1 MASLFNSLIVVLG
14 AWLGISAFFLGARGV
29 ALAVALISAVA
40 LIALGVA
47 AMRQKEFKATLDYI
61 VLGVGISLAV
71 WGVVGWAAGLG
82 AGLNE
87 IIVGVLA
94 VLFSFGATRFA
105 RTYASASF
113 YDRGGAPMVDVKSL
127 RMKDGDILMKA
138 LLLQS
143 MPSTVYV
150 KPDEVWKVL
159 TMIPFDLIKK
169 MPGYLL
175 RGYRECVLQ
184 EKKQEVESQR

>member
-1 MASLFNSLIVVLG
+1 MASLLNSLIVILG
-14 AWLGISAFFLGARGV
+14 AWLGISAFFLGARGM
-29 ALAVALISAVA
+29 ALIAALISAAV
-40 LIALGVA
+40 LVVLGVA
-47 AMRQKEFKATLDYI
+47 AMRQKEFKAAPDYI
-61 VLGVGISLAV
+61 VLVIGAGLAL
-71 WGVVGWAAGLG
+71 WGAVGWAMGLG
-82 AGLNE
+82 SGLNE
-87 IIVGVLA
+87 IIVGTLVALI
-94 VLFSFGATRFA
+94 SFGATRFA
-105 RTYASASF
+105 RTYATASF

-159 TMIPFDLIKK
+159 TMVPFDLIKR

-175 RGYRECVLQ
+175 RGYRECALQ
-184 EKKQEVESQR
+184 EKDRKSVV